1 MQNLLLIT
9 VSGVT
14 AGAVILRLYIQ
25 RRWGTCTSSRSMDGK
40 TVIVTGA
47 NSGLGKVTALELAKK
62 GARVILACRN
72 EQSAKEAIQDI
83 RNKCGENSNVS
94 FKQLD
99 LASFSSVKQF
109 AAEIERDEKKLDVLV
124 SNAGVYSCPNSI
136 TEDGFETQFQVNHL
150 SHALLELLLMP
161 KLEHSGSE
169 SDPSRIVVVTSSLA
183 LNGLVRE
190 SDFEQRKSLL
200 DNYNGVACYR
210 SSKLAS
216 LIFSREL
223 ANKLKSK
230 KLLVNLCL
238 ASPGFVWTNLGRYVK
253 TNPLMYIFFA
263 PIALV
268 AMRTPYQGSQSI
280 LEGIFSE
287 KVIDKAGMV
296 IRNCQEAKDF
306 IPKKFDMK
314 SSQVFEKTLQSLG
327 VKSID
332 DYIK

>member
-1 MQNLLLIT
+1 
-9 VSGVT
+9 
-14 AGAVILRLYIQ
+14 
-25 RRWGTCTSSRSMDGK
+25 MDGK
-40 TVIVTGA
+40 AVIVTGA
-47 NSGLGKVTALELAKK
+47 NSGLGKVTALELARK

-83 RNKCGENSNVS
+83 LNKCGENSNVS

-109 AAEIERDEKKLDVLV
+109 AAEIERDEKKLNVLV

-136 TEDGFETQFQVNHL
+136 AEDGFETQFQVNHL

-161 KLEHSGSE
+161 KLRQSGSE
-169 SDPSRIVVVTSSLA
+169 SDPSRIVVTSSLA
-183 LNGLVRE
+183 LNGQIRE
-190 SDFEQRKSLL
+190 SDFEQRKSSL
-200 DNYNGVACYR
+200 DNYNGVGFYR
-210 SSKLAS
+210 NSKLGS
-216 LIFSREL
+216 LIFSQEL

-230 KLLVNLCL
+230 KLPVNLRL

-253 TNPLMYIFFA
+253 TNPLMYILSA

-268 AMRTPYQGSQSI
+268 ATRIPHQGSQSI

-296 IRNCQEAKDF
+296 IRNC
-306 IPKKFDMK
+306 
-314 SSQVFEKTLQSLG
+314 
-327 VKSID
+327 
-332 DYIK
+332 